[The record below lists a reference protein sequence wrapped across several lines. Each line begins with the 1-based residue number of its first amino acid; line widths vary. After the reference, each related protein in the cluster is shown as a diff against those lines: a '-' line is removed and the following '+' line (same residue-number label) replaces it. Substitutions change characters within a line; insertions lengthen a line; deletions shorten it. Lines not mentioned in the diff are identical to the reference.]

1 MSGSYCGGNNMV
13 ATVRLGRSLRPRE
26 EQWLVKNVGARLHYL
41 PKSVGGVGW
50 VAKCKQEAID
60 SPDYSGVVLVWYLSF
75 EDDKL
80 ASYFSLKFL

>member
-1 MSGSYCGGNNMV
+1 MV

-41 PKSVGGVGW
+41 PKSIGGVGW
-50 VAKCKQEAID
+50 VAKCKEERIAGRAVT
-60 SPDYSGVVLVWYLSF
+60 GVALVWYLSF